1 MLVPTPDCEANKG
14 TGAEAKKRKKEL
26 VCDGD
31 DELEPSLKQTARQ
44 LRRKPSSC
52 TELEEGTGSKTT
64 VSRIARFSD
73 HELEE
78 GTGMCKLEEGTAN
91 TSSSSRFSISK
102 TKTTV
107 SRTARFSDHETQSKE
122 GLKSTNMNI
131 FETKNKLGDYM
142 KVKLMR
148 KYVELIKESE
158 NEIKRAGGGKMDK
171 YQVS

>member
-1 MLVPTPDCEANKG
+1 MCK
-14 TGAEAKKRKKEL
+14 
-26 VCDGD
+26 
-31 DELEPSLKQTARQ
+31 
-44 LRRKPSSC
+44 
-52 TELEEGTGSKTT
+52 LEECTANSSSLSKSKTT
-64 VSRIARFSD
+64 VSQTARFSD

-142 KVKLMR
+142 KVKLMG

>member
-1 MLVPTPDCEANKG
+1 
-14 TGAEAKKRKKEL
+14 
-26 VCDGD
+26 
-31 DELEPSLKQTARQ
+31 
-44 LRRKPSSC
+44 
-52 TELEEGTGSKTT
+52 
-64 VSRIARFSD
+64 
-73 HELEE
+73 
-78 GTGMCKLEEGTAN
+78 MCKLEEGTAN

-131 FETKNKLGDYM
+131 SETKNKLGDYM
-142 KVKLMR
+142 KVKLMG

-158 NEIKRAGGGKMDK
+158 NEIKRAGGRKMDK